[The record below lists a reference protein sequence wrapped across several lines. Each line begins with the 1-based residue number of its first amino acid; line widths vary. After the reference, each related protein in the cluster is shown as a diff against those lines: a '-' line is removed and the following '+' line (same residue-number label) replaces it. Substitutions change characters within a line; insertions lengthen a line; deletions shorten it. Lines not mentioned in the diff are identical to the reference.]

1 MLIELVKAYGIVPV
15 LVLEEEQRAR
25 RIGELLVENNLPIVE
40 LTLRT
45 SSAFRSLQELAK
57 NNRLCVGVGSV
68 QSVDQLKKAH
78 SLGAQFAVSAGFNN
92 KLVATAADL
101 GMDYLPGVA
110 TPTEILSAVDNGIE
124 VVKWFPAEA
133 LGGIKTLNAI
143 SAPFPNVK
151 FVPTGGITRV
161 SRFEY
166 LALDAV
172 IGIGGSWMFS
182 KSQQDNEY
190 FNDLRESLTEI
201 SK

>member
-1 MLIELVKAYGIVPV
+1 MFIELVKSYGIVPV
-15 LVLEEEQRAR
+15 LVLEKEQRAK

-45 SSAFRSLQELAK
+45 SSAFRSLQELAE

-68 QSVDQLKKAH
+68 QTVDQLKKAH
-78 SLGAQFAVSAGFNN
+78 SLGAKFAVSAGFNE
-92 KLVATAADL
+92 KLVAAAVDL
-101 GMDYLPGVA
+101 GLDYLPGVA
-110 TPTEILSAVDNGIE
+110 TPTEILRAIDIGIE
-124 VVKWFPAEA
+124 VVKWFPAES

-143 SAPFPNVK
+143 SAPFPNVQ

-172 IGIGGSWMFS
+172 IGVGGSWMFS
-182 KSQQDNEY
+182 KSERDDE
-190 FNDLRESLTEI
+190 FFKELRESLTEI